1 MRFEIKNFKP
11 LTFLLD
17 LIFPIKCLS
26 CRKEGQWLCKKCFV
40 KTESLPSPKAKL
52 ESKNLDRLIAVFDYH
67 HPLIKKLIS
76 VYKYHFVSEISK
88 TLADFLLKKLSPY
101 LGDTD
106 LKKFVLIPMPLHKK
120 RLRFRGF
127 NQAELLARNLSQKLK
142 VKLRNDLLVRCRHT
156 PPQVKVALTERKK
169 NIKSAFRAKKDLS
182 LKSKTIILV
191 DDVTTSGA
199 TLEAAAQAILARNK
213 PREIWG
219 LVVAKG

>member
-1 MRFEIKNFKP
+1 LRFKSKT

-26 CRKEGQWLCKKCFV
+26 CGKEGQWLCKKCFV
-40 KTESLPSPKAKL
+40 KTKFLPSPNLGLK
-52 ESKNLDRLIAVFDYH
+52 SKNLDRLIAVFDYH

-88 TLADFLLKKLSPY
+88 TLANFLLKKLSPY
-101 LGDTD
+101 LDETD
-106 LKKFVLIPMPLHKK
+106 LKKFVLIPVPLHRK

-127 NQAELLARNLSQKLK
+127 NQAELLGRELGLKLNIELNNTVLAR
-142 VKLRNDLLVRCRHT
+142 RRHT
-156 PPQVKVALTERKK
+156 LPQVKIDLSEREK
-169 NIKSAFRAKKDLS
+169 NVKAAFWAKKDLS
-182 LKSKTIILV
+182 LKNKIIILI

-199 TLEAAAQAILARNK
+199 TLEEAAQAILARNK

-219 LVVAKG
+219 LVAAKG